1 MSENRNHAASPAE
14 PDAPTEAFGS
24 ESRDQDRPSIME
36 AATRLEAETA
46 AAPGS
51 SEPGGQP
58 SWYEESL
65 RDEAALR
72 SEPVPVT
79 HHAAG
84 MSGAADAVPGYS
96 PGSPAPRERARVG
109 TIVWGLVLVLLG
121 VVVVAIGLG
130 FEVDLEVFLIGLLG
144 IAGVGL
150 LVGTAISALR
160 GR

>member
-1 MSENRNHAASPAE
+1 MTENRNHAESPAE
-14 PDAPTEAFGS
+14 PGSPTEALGS
-24 ESRDQDRPSIME
+24 TGSDTTADHNRPSIME
-36 AATRLEAETA
+36 AANMLEAETRTA
-46 AAPGS
+46 AETSDAGS
-51 SEPGGQP
+51 P

-72 SEPVPVT
+72 SEPAPVPSVASQPP
-79 HHAAG
+79 AA
-84 MSGAADAVPGYS
+84 GYS
-96 PGSPAPRERARVG
+96 PGAPAPRERTRVG

-121 VVVVAIGLG
+121 VAVVAIGLG
-130 FEVDLEVFLIGLLG
+130 FELDLEVFLIGLLG

>member
-1 MSENRNHAASPAE
+1 MTENPNHAESPAE
-14 PDAPTEAFGS
+14 SGSPTEALGS
-24 ESRDQDRPSIME
+24 TGSDTGDHNRPSIME
-36 AATRLEAETA
+36 AANMLETEAK
-46 AAPGS
+46 AAPEPTEAGS
-51 SEPGGQP
+51 P

-72 SEPVPVT
+72 SEPT
-79 HHAAG
+79 
-84 MSGAADAVPGYS
+84 AVPAPSVASQPPAVGYS
-96 PGSPAPRERARVG
+96 PGTPAPRERTRVG

-121 VVVVAIGLG
+121 VAVVAIGLG
-130 FEVDLEVFLIGLLG
+130 FELDLEVFLIGLLG

>member
-1 MSENRNHAASPAE
+1 MTENRNHAESPAE
-14 PDAPTEAFGS
+14 PGTPTEALAPAVS
-24 ESRDQDRPSIME
+24 DSPDHNRPSIME
-36 AATRLEAETA
+36 AANMLEAEGKAAPEPTA
-46 AAPGS
+46 AGS
-51 SEPGGQP
+51 P

-72 SEPVPVT
+72 SEPTTVPAQQP
-79 HHAAG
+79 AA
-84 MSGAADAVPGYS
+84 AYS
-96 PGSPAPRERARVG
+96 PGSPAPRERTRVG

-121 VVVVAIGLG
+121 VAVVAIGLG
-130 FEVDLEVFLIGLLG
+130 FELDLEVFLIGLLG